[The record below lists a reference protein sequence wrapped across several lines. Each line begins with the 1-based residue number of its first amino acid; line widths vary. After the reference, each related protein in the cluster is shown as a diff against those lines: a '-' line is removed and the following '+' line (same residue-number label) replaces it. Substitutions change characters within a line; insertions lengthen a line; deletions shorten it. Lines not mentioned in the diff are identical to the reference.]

1 MNFAGNNFTYISKTK
16 KQTYNERKQNLSNN
30 IQVVK
35 SQKEENSKVT
45 EKIKDYDLDNK
56 IEKKERQRSRSIE
69 IVDEEDLDLQYSDDE
84 DLSYVHDVNKDISS
98 SKKELKEVQK
108 MDILNLQPNIDFKA
122 PIMKKEKK
130 VIWDV
135 NKKKKRDLR
144 NFKHE
149 VDTNIINF
157 KFNFLKE
164 KVSFATGDPY
174 YCKCCK
180 AILSK
185 HSGIN
190 ENEKLW
196 KCEFC
201 EEVNILNHFV
211 KEEKPTEECIDY
223 FIDNKKKTTTSDDKT
238 ILYCF
243 DTSGSMC
250 VTEALAGNHKIKGN
264 YLDKYKGDLMK
275 FSDGSSQF
283 YDGNMGGVT
292 YVSRLQCL
300 QAGIES
306 YLTKMNNECP
316 KNKVGIITFSDGVVC
331 YGDGSKDPVKIEGN
345 NLNDEQKIIELAEK
359 CKDII
364 NKPISETSKTLIEKL
379 YTIEESGRTA
389 LGPGL
394 VFSINLLNNA
404 PTGSKIILCTDGLAN
419 IGIGAMEVLTNKKD
433 KDFDFNYQKLK
444 SFYENLGNKAKEKG
458 ITINLLT
465 FAGEESNIEILGQL
479 CELTQGEIIR
489 VKPTEILNEFA
500 NLMDNEILATDVS
513 ITVKLHKTFEF
524 RNERKEDLSNENSE
538 FNQKVGMVSNES
550 ELCLEYRVK
559 SNDELLKMNVD
570 LDLIKEIFFQSIIRY
585 TNLKGEECLRVTT
598 KKQLISDESEKI
610 IAQAKPEI
618 ISVNAIKKCS
628 KLAKE
633 GEYRESQSTAM
644 AYKQLFKKNNH
655 ISSNIKQNYNQF
667 NNIMSEMNNN
677 LQKLQFSE
685 ENCCDDDFSMNLNE
699 KKSMK
704 EEIKNPNLQNR
715 VKNRMDEV
723 SYNIQSNCHMNS
735 EKFMKKKK

>member
-1 MNFAGNNFTYISKTK
+1 MEFAGNNYTYISKTK
-16 KQTYNERKQNLSNN
+16 KQTYHDRKQNEQNN
-30 IQVVK
+30 IKVINSGNEVK
-35 SQKEENSKVT
+35 KGRIKENCKVT
-45 EKIKDYDLDNK
+45 EKIKDYDNENECLFV
-56 IEKKERQRSRSIE
+56 KKERERSRSIE
-69 IVDEEDLDLQYSDDE
+69 VVEEEDLDLQYSDDE
-84 DLSYVHDVNKDISS
+84 SISNLNEV
-98 SKKELKEVQK
+98 KLKEESGNFH
-108 MDILNLQPNIDFKA
+108 DIFNIPNPSIDNNINNNQIPKR
-122 PIMKKEKK
+122 IKEKK
-130 VIWDV
+130 VLYNV
-135 NKKKKRDLR
+135 NKKKRELK

-174 YCKCCK
+174 FCKNCQ

-185 HSGIN
+185 HSEIN
-190 ENEKLW
+190 ENEKVW

-201 EEVNILNHFV
+201 DTLNVLNNYV

-223 FIDNKKKTTTSDDKT
+223 FVDTKKKNTTSDEKT

-264 YLDKYKGDLMK
+264 YLEKYKSDLMK

-306 YLTKMNNECP
+306 YLSKMKNDCP

-331 YGDGSKDPVKIEGN
+331 YGDGSKTATKIEGN
-345 NLNDEQKIIELAEK
+345 YLNEEQKIIEMAEK
-359 CKDII
+359 SQDSIS
-364 NKPISETSKTLIEKL
+364 KPISETSKNLIEKL
-379 YTIEESGRTA
+379 YSIEESGRTA
-389 LGPGL
+389 LGPGIL
-394 VFSINLLNNA
+394 FSINLLNNA
-404 PTGSKIILCTDGLAN
+404 PVGSKIILCTDGLAN
-419 IGIGAMEVLTNKKD
+419 IGIGGMEILANKKD
-433 KDFDFNYQKLK
+433 KDFDINYQKIK
-444 SFYENLGNKAKEKG
+444 SFYENLGNQAKSKG
-458 ITINLLT
+458 IIINLLT
-465 FAGEESNIEILGQL
+465 FSGEESNIEILSQL
-479 CELTQGEIIR
+479 CDLTQGEVIR

-513 ITVKLHKTFEF
+513 ISVKLHKSFEF
-524 RNERKEDLSNENSE
+524 RNEKKDDLSRENSE
-538 FNQKVGMVSNES
+538 FSRKVGIVSNES

-559 SNDELLKMNVD
+559 SNDELLKMNID

-628 KLAKE
+628 QLAKE
-633 GEYRESQSTAM
+633 GDYRESQSTAM
-644 AYKQLFKKNNH
+644 AYKQMFKKNNH
-655 ISSNIKQNYNQF
+655 ISSRVKENYQQF

-685 ENCCDDDFSMNLNE
+685 ECDDDILMDSKEGKNMNQD
-699 KKSMK
+699 KR
-704 EEIKNPNLQNR
+704 I
-715 VKNRMDEV
+715 KNRMDEV
-723 SYNIQSNCHMNS
+723 SYNIHSNFNMNS
-735 EKFMKKKK
+735 EKLMKKKK